1 MFERRLS
8 LPEAGTETFFLWG
21 ARQTGKSTLLR
32 RRYPE
37 GRWID
42 LLKSD
47 EFRRYATRPELLRF
61 EIEAD
66 GVGHD
71 QQVVI
76 DEIQKVPALLDEVH
90 WLMEN
95 RGLSFALCG
104 SSARKVRRGAANLLG
119 GRAVRYELRGLTAGE
134 LEGELDLDRILN
146 RGYLPRVYESSRPE
160 RLLRAYT
167 ADYLREE
174 VAAEGLVRNL
184 PAFSSFLDAAALSDG
199 RTVNYTNIARD
210 CGVSNNSV
218 KGYFGI
224 LVDTLLGRWLP
235 AFRKRVKRRLILA
248 PKFYFSDVGVV
259 NQLARRG
266 ALQRGSEL
274 YGKALENWVFHELN
288 SFVAYTELDRELTY
302 WRLPSGIEVDFVL
315 GDMEVAVEV
324 KASARVRPGH
334 LKGLRALA
342 EEHPQAQSRILVCLE
357 PRAWRTEDGIDI
369 LPAED
374 FARHLWEGELTHGI
388 T

>member
-1 MFERRLS
+1 MFNRRLS

-32 RRYPE
+32 HCYPD

-47 EFRRYATRPELLRF
+47 EFRRYTTRPELLRF

-66 GVGHD
+66 RVGDD

-134 LEGELDLDRILN
+134 LGSDFALDRMLN
-146 RGYLPRVYESSRPE
+146 RGYLPRVYESSRAE

-167 ADYLREE
+167 ADYLKEE
-174 VAAEGLVRNL
+174 IAAEGLVRNL
-184 PAFSSFLDAAALSDG
+184 PAFSNFLDAAALSDG
-199 RTVNYTNIARD
+199 STVSYTNIARD
-210 CGVSNNSV
+210 CGVSNKSV
-218 KGYFGI
+218 KAYFGI
-224 LVDTLLGRWLP
+224 LVDTLIGRWLP

-288 SFVAYTELDRELTY
+288 SFVAYTEVDRELTY
-302 WRLPSGIEVDFVL
+302 WRLPSGVEVDFVL

-324 KASARVRPGH
+324 KASSRIRTGH
-334 LKGLRALA
+334 LRGLRSLA
-342 EEHPQAQSRILVCLE
+342 EEHPQTQNRILVCLE
-357 PRAWRTEDGIDI
+357 SRAWRTEDGIDI
-369 LPAED
+369 VPAED
-374 FARHLWEGELTHGI
+374 FARHLWEGALTQGM

>member
-1 MFERRLS
+1 M
-8 LPEAGTETFFLWG
+8 
-21 ARQTGKSTLLR
+21 
-32 RRYPE
+32 
-37 GRWID
+37 
-42 LLKSD
+42 
-47 EFRRYATRPELLRF
+47 
-61 EIEAD
+61 
-66 GVGHD
+66 
-71 QQVVI
+71 
-76 DEIQKVPALLDEVH
+76 
-90 WLMEN
+90 
-95 RGLSFALCG
+95 
-104 SSARKVRRGAANLLG
+104 
-119 GRAVRYELRGLTAGE
+119 
-134 LEGELDLDRILN
+134 
-146 RGYLPRVYESSRPE
+146 
-160 RLLRAYT
+160 
-167 ADYLREE
+167 
-174 VAAEGLVRNL
+174 
-184 PAFSSFLDAAALSDG
+184 
-199 RTVNYTNIARD
+199 
-210 CGVSNNSV
+210 
-218 KGYFGI
+218 
-224 LVDTLLGRWLP
+224 DTLLGRWLP

-288 SFVAYTELDRELTY
+288 SFVAYTELDRGLTY

-324 KASARVRPGH
+324 KASAKVRPGH